1 MARTVSLTGPYAK
14 LKLQAQTPSRWQTR
28 CLTVLPY
35 KTPAHPALIVIDSA
49 STAACVRLYPS
60 FFIPHL
66 HFICVRNAQPTRKE
80 GRSNVLFRA
89 GVGILAWLYFL
100 GGVAAVVLAVMI
112 LKQDTSDMETAIKAL
127 IIALGGLSL
136 ALDIAVIALFFSKKL
151 DTLIVECTSLA
162 EKRRPKGSEI
172 ENCNRGRNRLSL
184 YYTLSGVVRNVISY
198 CKSGRAGFSL
208 FIVLI
213 KCAARIDFTRRVSS
227 FTRHCTERV
236 ASHSLTA
243 PTQMATLSGNGP
255 TQLNSLN
262 IQGGHQAS
270 VDSLRGE
277 KAV

>member
-1 MARTVSLTGPYAK
+1 MPSRPEKKDART
-14 LKLQAQTPSRWQTR
+14 
-28 CLTVLPY
+28 C
-35 KTPAHPALIVIDSA
+35 
-49 STAACVRLYPS
+49 CCC
-60 FFIPHL
+60 IP
-66 HFICVRNAQPTRKE
+66 I
-80 GRSNVLFRA
+80 RA

-127 IIALGGLSL
+127 IIALGGLSAFLVVTSIFGIIATITQSPFLARIWSVMFQIWYYLQL
-136 ALDIAVIALFFSKKL
+136 ALDVAVIALFFSKKL

-198 CKSGRAGFSL
+198 Y
-208 FIVLI
+208 
-213 KCAARIDFTRRVSS
+213 FTRRVSS
-227 FTRHCTERV
+227 FTRHCTEHV

-255 TQLNSLN
+255 TQLNSLD